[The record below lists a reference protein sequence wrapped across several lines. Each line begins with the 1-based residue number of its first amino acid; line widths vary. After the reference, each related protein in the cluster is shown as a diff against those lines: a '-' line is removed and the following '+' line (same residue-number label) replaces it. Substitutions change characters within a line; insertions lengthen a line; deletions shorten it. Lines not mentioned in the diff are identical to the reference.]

1 MTVAGRYASPAGV
14 FVPKSTARF
23 RASRETLWPLIRYW
37 ACDGLT
43 STAGTKPARENH
55 FPDVGRMVVI
65 APRDHFVDAN
75 KMVGLDIVDVAFLSG
90 YPT

>member
-1 MTVAGRYASPAGV
+1 MTVAGAVTRRGFCAQSAAL
-14 FVPKSTARF
+14 S

-37 ACDGLT
+37 
-43 STAGTKPARENH
+43 ARENH

-65 APRDHFVDAN
+65 APRDHFVSVN